1 MWGLIN
7 MERKIRILHIAQ
19 AAGGVDRYLKT
30 LLKYLNKEK
39 YENIVVFSQSF
50 DRKDYEELVDEYEVV
65 EMYRAISFKDIRAV
79 REIRKQIKNY
89 SPDIIYA
96 HSSKAGALARI
107 ADIGLKNYCIYNPHG
122 WAFNMKISAKKRMF
136 YTVIERLAAPFCE
149 KIVCISEAEK
159 HAALNRNICKSKQL
173 QVIYNGID
181 IEAYKQYHSTIT
193 RKKLGIL
200 EDANVVG
207 MVGRVSRQKAPDIF
221 IRAAKKIKEIIPN
234 SYFIIVGNGEMEN
247 EIRQYAKENGLESSL
262 LITGWVKNPLDYI
275 QIFDVAMLLSR
286 WEGFGLVLPEYMLSN
301 KPIIATDCDAI
312 PYIVEDGV
320 NGLLV
325 SVDNPDSVVKAML
338 KIYSDPQLKQKLIE
352 NGNRIVRQKFDAKRM
367 ARETEQLFAEVMKG
381 SSRLTKE
388 KHLISDLGEDKII

>member
-1 MWGLIN
+1 MRGLIN

-19 AAGGVDRYLKT
+19 AAGGVDRYLRT
-30 LLKYLNKEK
+30 LFKYFNKEK

-50 DRKDYEELVDEYEVV
+50 DRKDYEGLVDKYETI
-65 EMYRAISFKDIRAV
+65 EMYRAIGLKDIKAV
-79 REIRKQIKNY
+79 KEIRKQIKNY
-89 SPDIIYA
+89 SPDIVYA

-107 ADIGLKNYCIYNPHG
+107 ADIGLKSHCIYNPHG
-122 WAFNMKISAKKRMF
+122 WAFNMKISAKKRML
-136 YTVIERLAAPFCE
+136 YTLIERLAAPFCE

-159 HAALNRNICKSKQL
+159 DAALNKNICESNQL
-173 QVIYNGID
+173 RVIYNGID
-181 IEAYKQYHSTIT
+181 IEAYKDYHSTIT

-200 EDANVVG
+200 EDTIVVG
-207 MVGRVSRQKAPDIF
+207 MVGRVSQQKAPDIF
-221 IRAAKKIKEIIPN
+221 IRAAKKIKQIIPN

-247 EIRQYAKENGLESSL
+247 EIRRYAKENGLESSL

-286 WEGFGLVLPEYMLSN
+286 WEGFGLVLPEYMLSS

-338 KIYSDPQLKQKLIE
+338 KIYSDPQLRRKLIE
-352 NGNRIVRQKFDAKRM
+352 NGNRIVRQKFEAKRM
-367 ARETEQLFAEVMKG
+367 ARETEQLFAEVMRG
-381 SSRLTKE
+381 SSRLTE
-388 KHLISDLGEDKII
+388 ENHLISDLGEDKIL